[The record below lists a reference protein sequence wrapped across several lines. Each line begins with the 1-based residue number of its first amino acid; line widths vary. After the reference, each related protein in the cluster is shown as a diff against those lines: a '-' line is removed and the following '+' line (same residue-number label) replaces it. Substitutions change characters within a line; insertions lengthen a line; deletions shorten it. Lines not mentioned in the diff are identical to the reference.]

1 MRTHCALLG
10 AALGAWFAPPVAWP
24 IALVAV
30 GVLAMGRRRSS
41 VVGVAVFLLAAGA
54 STHATRA
61 MDFPAA
67 DTFDGWVMLVD
78 DPRASGPVG
87 VRVTVR
93 SGRRRLVASAH
104 GPEAGRLD
112 DRLAG
117 EQVHL
122 RGTVRPVSRSDQRSL
137 DRHVVGRI
145 TVAEVV
151 SGRGAAPL
159 LAGTNEIRRWLA
171 SGAESLSRADQ
182 ALFLGMVIG
191 DDRDQTAATADDFRA
206 AGLGHLLVVSGQN
219 VAFVLAIAMPVAGRL
234 RPAGRAVVLFA
245 VLGAFAT
252 LTRFEP
258 SVLRAV
264 AMAGVGIGSTA
275 LGRPVEG
282 RRGLSLALAGLLLV
296 DPFLIRVV
304 AFQLSA
310 SATAGIVWLSA
321 PLGERLPGPG
331 WLTVPFA
338 TTVSAQLAVAPV
350 LVGIFGPMPLAALPA
365 NVLAG
370 PASGIVMIWGCT
382 GGLVAGILGGTAAE
396 VLHLPT
402 RGLLWWIGGVARVS
416 AAAPPATLGAA
427 GLAAIGV
434 AVVTAV
440 VVRRWGAVAAT
451 VVFLVCLHSARS
463 AAVPVPGI
471 VALGDGIVVAHDEGS
486 VIVLDDPGTPRGVLE
501 RLREEGVRHPVL
513 IIARDGDRA
522 DADAVLALH
531 DRFGPVPVAAP
542 PLHRVPGGRTVR
554 REQEIVAGGF
564 TVVITEVEPRLEI
577 AFRQTD
583 P

>member
-1 MRTHCALLG
+1 MRAHSALFG
-10 AALGAWFAPPVAWP
+10 AVLGAWLAPPVAWP
-24 IALVAV
+24 IALGAV
-30 GVLAMGRRRSS
+30 GILSMGRRRSL
-41 VVGVAVFLLAAGA
+41 VVGVAVFLLASGA
-54 STHATRA
+54 STHATRS
-61 MDFPAA
+61 MDFPVA
-67 DTFDGWVMLVD
+67 DTFDGWVTLVD

-104 GPEAGRLD
+104 GPAAGRLD

-122 RGTVRPVSRSDQRSL
+122 RGTVRPVSRTDERSL

-145 TVAEVV
+145 TVDELVDD
-151 SGRGAAPL
+151 RGAAPL
-159 LAGTNEIRRWLA
+159 LAGTNEVRRRLA
-171 SGAESLSRADQ
+171 NGAASLSRADQ

-191 DDRDQTAATADDFRA
+191 DDRDQTAVTADDFRA

-219 VAFVLAIAMPVAGRL
+219 VAFVLAVAMPVAGRL

-245 VLGAFAT
+245 VLAVFAT

-382 GGLVAGILGGTAAE
+382 GGLVAGVLGGTAAE

-416 AAAPPATLGAA
+416 AAAPPAMLGAA
-427 GLAAIGV
+427 GLATLGV
-434 AVVTAV
+434 AVVVAV
-440 VVRRWGAVAAT
+440 VARRWGATAA
-451 VVFLVCLHSARS
+451 VVVVLVCLHSVRS
-463 AAVPVPGI
+463 AAAPVPGI
-471 VALGDGIVVAHDEGS
+471 ASLGDGVVVAHRDRS
-486 VIVLDDPGTPRGVLE
+486 VIVLDDPATPRRVLE
-501 RLREEGVRHPVL
+501 RLREQGVRRPVL
-513 IIARDGDRA
+513 IVARDGDRA
-522 DADAVLALH
+522 DAEAVLALH
-531 DRFGPVPVAAP
+531 ERFGAVPVAAP
-542 PLHRVPGGRTVR
+542 PLHRVPNGRTVR
-554 REQEIVAGGF
+554 PEQEIAAGGF
-564 TVVITEVEPRLEI
+564 TVVIAAVEPRLEI
-577 AFRQTD
+577 AFGEAE

>member
-1 MRTHCALLG
+1 MRTHAALLG
-10 AALGAWFAPPVAWP
+10 AALGAWFAPTVAWP
-24 IALVAV
+24 VV
-30 GVLAMGRRRSS
+30 VLALTVLAAGRRRSLL
-41 VVGVAVFLLAAGA
+41 VAGAVFLVASGAA
-54 STHATRA
+54 THATRA
-61 MDFPAA
+61 MDFPEA
-67 DTFDGWVMLVD
+67 DTFDGWVTLVD

-104 GPEAGRLD
+104 GPAAGRLD

-117 EQVHL
+117 EQVRL
-122 RGTVRPVSRSDQRSL
+122 RGTIRPVSRTDRRSL

-145 TVAEVV
+145 TVEEVV
-151 SGRGAAPL
+151 DGRGAPPL
-159 LAGTNEIRRWLA
+159 LAGTNEIRRRLA

-296 DPFLIRVV
+296 DPFLIQVV

-321 PLGERLPGPG
+321 PLGDRLPGPG
-331 WLTVPFA
+331 WLTVPVA

-370 PASGIVMIWGCT
+370 PASGVVMIWGCT
-382 GGLVAGILGGTAAE
+382 GGLVAGVLGGTAAR

-402 RGLLWWIGGVARVS
+402 RALLWWIGGVARVS
-416 AAAPPATLGAA
+416 AAAPPAMLGAA
-427 GLAAIGV
+427 ALAVIGFAVLV
-434 AVVTAV
+434 AVV
-440 VVRRWGAVAAT
+440 RRGWGAAAAT
-451 VVFLVCLHSARS
+451 VVALVCLQSVRS
-463 AAVPVPGI
+463 AAVPAPGI
-471 VALGDGIVVAHDEGS
+471 TSLGDGVIVAHHDGS
-486 VIVLDDPGTPRGVLE
+486 VVLLDDPGSPRRVLE
-501 RLREEGVRHPVL
+501 QLRLAGVRRPVL
-513 IIARDGDRA
+513 IVARDGDRA

-542 PLHRVPGGRTVR
+542 PLHRVPGGRTVQP
-554 REQEIVAGGF
+554 EQAIVAGGL
-564 TVVITEVEPRLEI
+564 TVIVVEVEPRLEI
-577 AFRQTD
+577 AFGEAD